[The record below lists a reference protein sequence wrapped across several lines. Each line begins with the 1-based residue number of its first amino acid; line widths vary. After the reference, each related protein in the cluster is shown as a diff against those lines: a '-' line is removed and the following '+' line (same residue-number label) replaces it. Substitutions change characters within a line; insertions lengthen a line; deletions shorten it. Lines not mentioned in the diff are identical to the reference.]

1 MNRRYLLVVLA
12 FVLIAA
18 SVLTYLIQTGE
29 RGLGRQAR
37 PTRSLGV
44 IQLDATKIKN
54 LGWDAK
60 GLDVV
65 FNYAASLSTDSFM
78 IITDAQRVG
87 AFGDLSK
94 PYSIHSIRKP
104 LLSALFGQKLA
115 SPTNKLRLDATL
127 LELGIDDAP
136 ISLTELQ
143 RQTTVRH
150 LLHSVSGINHPA
162 AAWGSLQADID
173 RRLGHTENQL
183 GTIWAYNNWDYNA
196 LTTVF
201 ENTTGSEVAEAFDIG
216 IAQPVGM
223 QDFERS
229 AVSYTFDPQ
238 QSEHRAAMFKMS
250 LRDLARIGNLYLN
263 RGLAGR
269 QHILEENWTSLITSD
284 FTEIGL
290 GGLRGGHGYL
300 WWIPSPETGLPEG
313 TFWAWGLGNQ
323 ALIVIPEWNTI
334 VIHQSDTIEFLKRFI
349 SLISSEK
356 MTGEEAIEQLILSCR
371 EAATRETEYCI
382 EHRFI
387 SRCEFKQL
395 ISLVV
400 AARE

>member
-78 IITDAQRVG
+78 IITDGQRVG

-115 SPTNKLRLDATL
+115 SPTNKLHPDATL

-162 AAWGSLQADID
+162 AASGSLQADID

-250 LRDLARIGNLYLN
+250 SRDLARIGNLYLN

-284 FTEIGL
+284 FTETGL

-300 WWIPSPETGLPEG
+300 WWIPSPEC
-313 TFWAWGLGNQ
+313 
-323 ALIVIPEWNTI
+323 
-334 VIHQSDTIEFLKRFI
+334 
-349 SLISSEK
+349 
-356 MTGEEAIEQLILSCR
+356 LSR
-371 EAATRETEYCI
+371 RDG
-382 EHRFI
+382 
-387 SRCEFKQL
+387 
-395 ISLVV
+395 
-400 AARE
+400 